1 MGADD
6 TSSDTG
12 WGMSVEGTTRGGAPG
27 ALGAGATFGG
37 FRIERTLGHGGM
49 GIVYLATE
57 VELERQVALKVI
69 RTELASDRDFRARFR
84 SEQLTAASVEHRRVV
99 TVFGAGEHDGLL
111 YVSMRYVPGRD
122 LGRLV
127 AADGALSPEDAAE
140 LIAQVAD
147 GLDAVHAAGLVHRDV
162 KPHNVIVGE
171 DGDAYLTD
179 FGLAKAMASST
190 GLTAT
195 GQVIGTVDY
204 MAPEQIE
211 ARRVDARTDVYA
223 LGGVLFHSI
232 TGRVPYAERESS
244 AKMWA
249 HVHEAPPSA
258 GERAGV
264 LDPVI
269 RRAMAKDPADRYL
282 SAGDLGRAAVAATR
296 GQAVTEPEHV
306 VGAGEAAPLPETVRL
321 SRDPALPPT
330 DPQPRLRR
338 RGRAFAFILAL
349 LAIAALAVVGAVE
362 APKLSRSHGTA
373 TTSGTAGT
381 PSTSNVTV
389 PSLAGEPLDVAEQK
403 LDDLGLNPSEEGGG
417 LFGVLDPSNWNVCE
431 TSPAAD
437 SVVPP
442 DTTVHLRIDRPGI
455 C

>member
-1 MGADD
+1 
-6 TSSDTG
+6 
-12 WGMSVEGTTRGGAPG
+12 MSVEGTTRGGAPG
-27 ALGAGATFGG
+27 ALGEGSVFGG

-57 VELERQVALKVI
+57 LRLDRQVALKVI
-69 RTELASDRDFRARFR
+69 RTELAGDDDFRARFR
-84 SEQLTAASVEHRRVV
+84 SESRTAASVEHPRVV
-99 TVFGAGEHDGLL
+99 TVFGAGERDGLL

-122 LGRLV
+122 LGQMV
-127 AADGALSPEDAAE
+127 EADGPLSPDDAAP

-162 KPHNVIVGE
+162 KPHNVIVDE
-171 DGDAYLTD
+171 DGDAHLTD
-179 FGLAKAMASST
+179 FGLAKAMGATT

-223 LGGVLFHSI
+223 LGGVLYHAI
-232 TGRVPYAERESS
+232 TGKVPYAERESS

-249 HVHEAPPSA
+249 HVNEAPPSA
-258 GERAGV
+258 GRRGNV

-269 RRAMAKDPADRYL
+269 RRAMAKDPIDRYP

-296 GQAVTEPEHV
+296 GEAVTEPEHV

-330 DPQPRLRR
+330 DPMPRPRR
-338 RGRAFAFILAL
+338 RGRAVAFLVALIL
-349 LAIAALAVVGAVE
+349 LAGLGVAAVIELPELA
-362 APKLSRSHGTA
+362 RSIKTA
-373 TTSGTAGT
+373 SPAGT
-381 PSTSNVTV
+381 GTGTLSGVTV
-389 PSLAGEPLDVAEQK
+389 PSLQGQPLDVAEQR
-403 LDDLGLNPSEEGGG
+403 LDDVGLNSSEEGGG
-417 LFGVLDPSNWNVCE
+417 LFGVLDPANWSVCS
-431 TSPAAD
+431 TSPGAG
-437 SVVPP
+437 SVVQAHS
-442 DTTVHLRIDRPGI
+442 TVSLEIDRPGL

>member
-1 MGADD
+1 
-6 TSSDTG
+6 
-12 WGMSVEGTTRGGAPG
+12 MSVEGTTSGVPG
-27 ALGAGATFGG
+27 ALRAGSTFDG

-57 VELERQVALKVI
+57 LRLERQVALKVI
-69 RTELASDRDFRARFR
+69 RAELATDQDFRARFR
-84 SEQLTAASVEHRRVV
+84 SEQLTAASVEHQRVV
-99 TVFGAGEHDGLL
+99 TIFGAGEHDGLL

-127 AADGALSPEDAAE
+127 AADGALPPEDAAE

-162 KPHNVIVGE
+162 KPHNVIVGQE
-171 DGDAYLTD
+171 DDAYLAD
-179 FGLAKAMASST
+179 FGLAKAMGATT

-223 LGGVLFHSI
+223 LGGVLFHAI
-232 TGRVPYAERESS
+232 TGKVPFAERESS

-249 HVHEAPPSA
+249 HVNEPPPST
-258 GERAGV
+258 GRRGSV

-269 RRAMAKDPADRYL
+269 RRAMAKDPIDRFP

-296 GQAVTEPEHV
+296 GEAVTEPEHV

-330 DPQPRLRR
+330 DPQPRPRR
-338 RGRAFAFILAL
+338 RGRTLAFILAL
-349 LAIAALAVVGAVE
+349 LAIAGLGAAAAIE

-373 TTSGTAGT
+373 TSSATGGTSS
-381 PSTSNVTV
+381 PSGVTV
-389 PSLAGEPLDVAEQK
+389 PSLAGQPLDTAEQQ
-403 LDDLGLNPSEEGGG
+403 LDDLGLHSSEVGGG
-417 LFGVLDPSNWNVCE
+417 LFGVLIPTDWNVCD
-431 TSPAAD
+431 TSPGAGT
-437 SVVPP
+437 VVDPGS
-442 DTTVHLRIDRPGI
+442 TVQLLIDRPDA

>member
-1 MGADD
+1 MGSEEAI
-6 TSSDTG
+6 
-12 WGMSVEGTTRGGAPG
+12 TRGGADR
-27 ALGAGATFGG
+27 LSAGSEFGG
-37 FRIERTLGHGGM
+37 FRIEGTLGHGGM

-57 VELERQVALKVI
+57 LRLERQVALKVI
-69 RTELASDRDFRARFR
+69 RAELAGDEGFRARFR
-84 SEQLTAASVEHRRVV
+84 SESRTAASVEHPRVV
-99 TVFGAGEHDGLL
+99 TVFGAGERDGLL

-127 AADGALSPEDAAE
+127 DADGPLSPEQAAR

-171 DGDAYLTD
+171 DGDAYLAD
-179 FGLAKAMASST
+179 FGLAKAMGATT

-223 LGGVLFHSI
+223 LGGVLFHTI
-232 TGRVPYAERESS
+232 TGKVPYAERESS

-249 HVHEAPPSA
+249 HVNEPPPSA
-258 GERAGV
+258 GRRGGV

-269 RRAMAKDPADRYL
+269 RRAMAKDPADRFP

-296 GQAVTEPEHV
+296 GEAVTEPEHV
-306 VGAGEAAPLPETVRL
+306 VGSGEAAPLPETVRL

-330 DPQPRLRR
+330 DPQPRPRR
-338 RGRAFAFILAL
+338 RGRVPAFALAL
-349 LAIAALAVVGAVE
+349 VAIAALGVGAAIE

-373 TTSGTAGT
+373 TAGAGSTAPGG
-381 PSTSNVTV
+381 VTV
-389 PSLAGEPLDVAEQK
+389 PTLAGQPLDAAEQK
-403 LDDLGLNPSEEGGG
+403 LDQLGLHPSEVGGG
-417 LFGVLDPSNWNVCE
+417 LFGVLIPSDWNVCE
-431 TSPAAD
+431 TSPAAG
-437 SVVPP
+437 SVVGPGS
-442 DTTVHLRIDRPGI
+442 TVRLLIDRPGA

>member
-1 MGADD
+1 
-6 TSSDTG
+6 
-12 WGMSVEGTTRGGAPG
+12 MSVEGTTRGDARG
-27 ALGAGATFGG
+27 ALAAGSTFGG

-57 VELERQVALKVI
+57 LRLERQVALKVI
-69 RTELASDRDFRARFR
+69 RSDLAGDEDFRARFR
-84 SEQLTAASVEHRRVV
+84 SESRTAAAVEDPRVV
-99 TVFGAGEHDGLL
+99 TVFGAGEVDGLL

-122 LGRLV
+122 LGRMV
-127 AADGALSPEDAAE
+127 DADGPLPPEEAAR

-171 DGDAYLTD
+171 DGDAYLAD
-179 FGLAKAMASST
+179 FGLAKAMGATT

-211 ARRVDARTDVYA
+211 AQRVDARTDVYA
-223 LGGVLFHSI
+223 LGGVLYHAI
-232 TGRVPYAERESS
+232 TGKVPYAERESS

-249 HVHEAPPSA
+249 HVNEPPPSA
-258 GERAGV
+258 GRRGSV

-269 RRAMAKDPADRYL
+269 RRAMAKDPADRFP

-296 GQAVTEPEHV
+296 GEAVTEPEHV
-306 VGAGEAAPLPETVRL
+306 VGSGEAAPLPETVRL
-321 SRDPALPPT
+321 SRDPTIPPT
-330 DPQPRLRR
+330 DRQPRPRR
-338 RGRAFAFILAL
+338 QGRAVAFVLAL
-349 LAIAALAVVGAVE
+349 LAIAALAVAGAIE

-373 TTSGTAGT
+373 TAGGDSSSPSG
-381 PSTSNVTV
+381 VTV
-389 PSLAGEPLDVAEQK
+389 PSLVGQPLDVAEHR
-403 LDDLGLNPSEEGGG
+403 LDDIGLHFSEEGGG
-417 LFGVLDPSNWNVCE
+417 LFGVIDPSNWDVCNM
-431 TSPAAD
+431 SPRGG
-437 SVVPP
+437 S
-442 DTTVHLRIDRPGI
+442 TVSPGSTVRLFA